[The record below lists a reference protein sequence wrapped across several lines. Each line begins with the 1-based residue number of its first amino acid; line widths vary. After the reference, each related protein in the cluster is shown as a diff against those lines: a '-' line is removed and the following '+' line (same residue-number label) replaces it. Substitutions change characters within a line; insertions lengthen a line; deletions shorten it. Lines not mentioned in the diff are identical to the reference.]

1 MWRERKNVDCRV
13 EVPQVQIIDEIVQAP
28 FKKEVRPQEE
38 FGDCPVEV
46 RSATK
51 EAVYYYSIGFDASG
65 SSASSATW
73 RFTIARATAPTCQ
86 LLHKRS
92 GTQKKLPGTKEAADT
107 KEADSKGA
115 DKQRS

>member
-65 SSASSATW
+65 SQGGHTECYNGAAGPLHTHGSFGVHNILAGGSHYCT
-73 RFTIARATAPTCQ
+73 T
-86 LLHKRS
+86 LLLSYNERV
-92 GTQKKLPGTKEAADT
+92 EAC
-107 KEADSKGA
+107 
-115 DKQRS
+115 R